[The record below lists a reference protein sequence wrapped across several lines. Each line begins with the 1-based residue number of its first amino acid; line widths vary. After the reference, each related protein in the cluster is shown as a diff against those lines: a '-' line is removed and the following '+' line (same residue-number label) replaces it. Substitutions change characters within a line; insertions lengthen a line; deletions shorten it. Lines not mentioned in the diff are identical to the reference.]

1 MYRFDINANDIQAE
15 IVTALQVEANIEPGT
30 FRVCV
35 FNHIYIY
42 VHHAFFSGF
51 TCLVW
56 QKLEEQNPSFF
67 YVYNIMLRLKD
78 QIVAYNYLVRF

>member
-42 VHHAFFSGF
+42 MF
-51 TCLVW
+51 TMLSFQVLLV
-56 QKLEEQNPSFF
+56 
-67 YVYNIMLRLKD
+67 
-78 QIVAYNYLVRF
+78 